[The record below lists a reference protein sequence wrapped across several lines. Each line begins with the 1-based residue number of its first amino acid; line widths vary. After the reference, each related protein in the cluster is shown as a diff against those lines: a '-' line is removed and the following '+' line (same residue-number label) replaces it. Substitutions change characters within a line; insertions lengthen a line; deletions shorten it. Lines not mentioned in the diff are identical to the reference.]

1 MESQESQGG
10 REGREGPSRGKFSV
24 SLAAVVLFGTAVA
37 WGLID
42 RYHDRPPWATD
53 IAYEGGYLQAVRI
66 AKWRALRDG
75 ECAEMERTGLG
86 GDRAAH
92 DPGAWVAGCL
102 DGAAGRPSRNQGVV
116 R

>member
-1 MESQESQGG
+1 MERQKVQA
-10 REGREGPSRGKFSV
+10 GPSRGK
-24 SLAAVVLFGTAVA
+24 LVVGVVAFALFGTAVA

-42 RYHDRPPWATD
+42 RYNERPPWGTD
-53 IAYEGGYLQAVRI
+53 IAYEGGYLTAVRI
-66 AKWRALRDG
+66 AKFRELRDG

-86 GDRAAH
+86 GTPATH

-102 DGAAGRPSRNQGVV
+102 DGAAGQPSRNQGIV